1 MRSALLIAC
10 LVLALTGARAVA
22 APVVLGVSGDRAYVD
37 LGARDGV
44 GAGSEL
50 ELVREVVVTDPVT
63 RKTLRDAFVL
73 GTVTV
78 ERAGEHVCEVA
89 IGPDLKGRIAVGD
102 RIARVGDAR
111 RFADPWAEQVLA
123 SKQPAGG
130 TTDGGDVQVTTGGDV
145 HASAAAAV
153 AAAEAAREVWL
164 TTLGKAPRDRVTA
177 WRTFLTA
184 NPGTPYAAT
193 IRAEIA
199 SLEGQAIAL
208 DAAVAAANAADQGG
222 PKRPALV
229 DALAELAGRPIGS
242 LYAAVPTRVS
252 PGRPIGVVFTRTQP
266 LADPVWLYV
275 QPPGARSYTR
285 VALAADGDGYLR
297 ATIPAELVRPGTVAW
312 YVSAADR
319 SLIGDEDAPQ
329 TITVERD
336 LAEAAPARGRTQIRT
351 SLDYVDFDGG
361 LEDGFDQ
368 YAQAELDF
376 AYQFR
381 AQVHTARVGFG
392 TMSGT
397 GGPKDVI
404 DGDPTGQCLDGNN
417 AFRCRAVT
425 FSYVYTEFEFRPRA
439 QFALMVRPQAGLIT
453 TDRRPDGGPRRCG
466 DATDLAD
473 CQFEKG
479 FGLRLR
485 ARIGDALGTNLELGA
500 GFTAGVGT
508 LFEALYNWA
517 PTPKVPVKLAVQVT
531 DLPVPEDFGVRLL
544 ADVGWRGVAWVY
556 PSLRVSYQARD
567 IDHVGVSGGLGLNF
581 DW

>member
-1 MRSALLIAC
+1 MRAAIVTAG
-10 LVLALTGARAVA
+10 LALFLGLARATA
-22 APVVLGVSGDRAYVD
+22 EPVVLGVVGDHAYVD

-63 RKTLRDAFVL
+63 RKTLRDRFAL
-73 GTVTV
+73 GTLTVT
-78 ERAGEHVCEVA
+78 RAGEHVCEVSIDEPLA
-89 IGPDLKGRIAVGD
+89 GRIAAGDHIRLAGD
-102 RIARVGDAR
+102 RRGFV
-111 RFADPWAEQVLA
+111 DPWAEAVLA
-123 SKQPAGG
+123 SKAASP
-130 TTDGGDVQVTTGGDV
+130 TTDGTPTVTAGGDV

-153 AAAEAAREVWL
+153 AAAEEARAAWRE
-164 TTLGKAPRDRVTA
+164 TLGKPPRDRATV
-177 WRTFLTA
+177 WQGFLIAHPTS
-184 NPGTPYAAT
+184 PYAAAV
-193 IRAEIA
+193 RAEIA
-199 SLEGQAIAL
+199 SLEGQARTL
-208 DAAVAAANAADQGG
+208 DAAVAAANAAHTGV
-222 PKRPALV
+222 PERPAV
-229 DALAELAGRPIGS
+229 TEALAELAGPAVGS
-242 LYAAVPTRVS
+242 LYAAAPARVL
-252 PGRPIGVVFTRTQP
+252 PGRPVELAFTKTQP
-266 LADPVWLYV
+266 LTEPLWLYV
-275 QPPGARSYTR
+275 QPPGATSYQR
-285 VALAADGDGYLR
+285 MPLVADGDAYLR
-297 ATIPAELVRPGTVAW
+297 GTIGADLVRPGVLAW
-312 YVSAADR
+312 YVAVGDR
-319 SLIGDEDAPQ
+319 AIYGDEDAPR
-329 TITVERD
+329 TIEVARD
-336 LAEAAPARGRTQIRT
+336 LAEAAPERGRTQIHT

-381 AQVHTARVGFG
+381 DRVHTARVGFG

-404 DGDPTGQCLDGNN
+404 DADPTHQCLDGGGT
-417 AFRCRAVT
+417 FRCRAVT
-425 FSYVYTEFEFRPRA
+425 FSYVYTEFEFRPRKQLA
-439 QFALMVRPQAGLIT
+439 IMVRPQAGLVT

-466 DATDLAD
+466 DTTDLTD
-473 CQFEKG
+473 CDFSHGVG
-479 FGLRLR
+479 FKLR
-485 ARIGDALGTNLELGA
+485 ARIGDADGTNLELGA
-500 GFTAGVGT
+500 GFNQGVGT

>member
-10 LVLALTGARAVA
+10 LVLAVGGARAVA
-22 APVVLGVSGDRAYVD
+22 DPVVLGVSGDHAYVD

-50 ELVREVVVTDPVT
+50 ELVREIVVTDPVT
-63 RKTLRDAFVL
+63 RKTLRDAFAL
-73 GTVTV
+73 GTVVV

-89 IGPDLKGRIAVGD
+89 IGPDLKGRVAVGD
-102 RIARVGDAR
+102 RIALAGAAR

-123 SKQPAGG
+123 SKIPAGG
-130 TTDGGDVQVTTGGDV
+130 GDGGGPTVTVGGDVQ
-145 HASAAAAV
+145 ASAAAAV

-164 TTLGKAPRDRVTA
+164 ATLGKPPRDRATA
-177 WRTFLTA
+177 WRTFLAA
-184 NPGTPYAAT
+184 NPGSPYAAA
-193 IRAEIA
+193 IRTEIA
-199 SLEGQAIAL
+199 SLEGQAAEL
-208 DAAVAAANAADQGG
+208 DAAVAAANAPDQGA
-222 PKRPALV
+222 PQRPALA

-242 LYAAVPTRVS
+242 LYAAVPARVS
-252 PGRPIGVVFTRTQP
+252 PGRPIGVVFTKTQP

-275 QPPGARSYTR
+275 QAPGTRSFAR
-285 VALAADGDGYLR
+285 VALAGDGDAYLR
-297 ATIPAELVRPGTVAW
+297 ATIPAELVRPGTLAW
-312 YVSAADR
+312 YVTAADR
-319 SLIGDEDAPQ
+319 ALIGDEDAPQ

-336 LAEAAPARGRTQIRT
+336 LAETAPERGRTQIHT

-404 DGDPTGQCLDGNN
+404 DADATGQCLDAGSN
-417 AFRCRAVT
+417 FRCRAVT
-425 FSYVYTEFEFRPRA
+425 FSYVYTEFEFRPRP

-453 TDRRPDGGPRRCG
+453 TDRRPDGGPRRCS

-473 CQFEKG
+473 CDFDKG
-479 FGLRLR
+479 VGLRVR

-500 GFTAGVGT
+500 GFTQGVGT